1 MRPPRRRAHT
11 KPHQSSPAASF
22 WPTHMLAEKKVK
34 PSITMNMLRLLLRPA
49 ASTGDVV

>member
-1 MRPPRRRAHT
+1 
-11 KPHQSSPAASF
+11 
-22 WPTHMLAEKKVK
+22 MLAEKKVN